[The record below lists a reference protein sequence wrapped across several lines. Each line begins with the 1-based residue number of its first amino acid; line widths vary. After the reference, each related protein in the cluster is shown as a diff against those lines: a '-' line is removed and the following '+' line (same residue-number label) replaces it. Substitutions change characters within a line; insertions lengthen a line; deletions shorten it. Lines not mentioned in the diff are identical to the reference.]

1 MKKTFFWL
9 LALVPALISTK
20 AQALDGFYVGA
31 SVGHVALNG
40 NASSLFSNALGVGL
54 DLSFRTNPI
63 LDVALRG
70 HYSSHAGGASGLSL
84 LGMTLSADFLLGN
97 FNDIEFFLGG
107 GPGFY
112 QFGGATTNSRF
123 GLHAEALGDLAV
135 GENLRLGLAWR
146 YHGVFEPGLGQGSY
160 WTIMMR
166 VGLTF
171 PIGS

>member
-1 MKKTFFWL
+1 MKKTFFWS
-9 LALVPALISTK
+9 LALIPALISSK
-20 AQALDGFYVGA
+20 AQAVDGFYVGA
-31 SVGHVALNG
+31 SVGHVALTG
-40 NASSLFSNALGVGL
+40 GASSAFNNALGVGL

-63 LDVALRG
+63 LDVAVRAQ
-70 HYSSHAGGASGLSL
+70 YSSHAGGASGLSL
-84 LGMTLSADFLLGN
+84 LGTTLSADFLLGN

-112 QFGGATTNSRF
+112 QFSGATKSSRF
-123 GLHAEALGDLAV
+123 GLHAEAIGDLAV

-146 YHGVFEPGLGQGSY
+146 YHGVFDPGVGEGSY